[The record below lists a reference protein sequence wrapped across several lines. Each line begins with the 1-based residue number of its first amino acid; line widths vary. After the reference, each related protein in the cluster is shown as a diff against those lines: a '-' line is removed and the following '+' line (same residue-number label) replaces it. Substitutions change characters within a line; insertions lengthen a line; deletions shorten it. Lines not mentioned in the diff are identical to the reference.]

1 MRELRSAIAL
11 LKARGLRASAQW
23 AAELLVAHGDAMI
36 TEADPP
42 APVAG
47 ATRAPFLGPRAGVS
61 VPPLAMH
68 QSDLDPSDVAT
79 LAVCFLEAGEFE
91 RAAFT
96 LERAHGGPPS
106 ALSRPRIDGGGFRE
120 PCTVDCCASPADVPI
135 LPTDHWAA
143 HLFAAHVLRETGRAA
158 ASLASLVHVVG
169 PEEPTPPRAAAHAAA
184 PTDRRPPPAVRT
196 AIAVS
201 RPFRRETAL
210 ALYALRRLAPARAL
224 LASLHAD
231 DPFDMSVVAPL
242 SDCLFVTGRRAD
254 LASLAQRVHAAAKF
268 RPEACLVMANHASAR
283 GDHERSILHL
293 KRALRAD
300 PASATAWTLL
310 GHEFLEG
317 KNGPAAVEA
326 YRRAIDVAPL
336 DHRAWYGL
344 GQAHELF
351 GLRLRALDA
360 FRRAAAVRPA
370 DGRMWTA
377 MAASLDALGQEAE
390 ADACYRRAAACP
402 ESDGHAAAALAERG
416 GAASGWPQAHRLAF
430 DAPGIGGPPEGDAEV
445 MRRADQ
451 LMEFGEAALQAGM
464 AEDAC
469 AHAEAAVAIL
479 GAGGASGGQRG
490 QAAAAARSEAL
501 GLLARAAEAAGLS
514 LRGAPSRALAAS
526 AASGRG
532 WAGVS
537 LGDSAS
543 SIDLSSPGAEA
554 ERAGA
559 AADGV
564 AGAGA
569 AGLRASA
576 AALARAG
583 DAVAG
588 WGRGEDRD
596 DAGQEEE
603 QEEEEEE
610 AASEDEAMSL
620 DDSHSD

>member
-1 MRELRSAIAL
+1 MAFAVPAPLPVSGMRELRSAIAL

-120 PCTVDCCASPADVPI
+120 PCTVDVRAGGDAVLLPRWPASSTAPEPPLRSPTASSRPADAG
-135 LPTDHWAA
+135 HWTT
-143 HLFAAHVLRETGRAA
+143 LEV
-158 ASLASLVHVVG
+158 
-169 PEEPTPPRAAAHAAA
+169 
-184 PTDRRPPPAVRT
+184 
-196 AIAVS
+196 
-201 RPFRRETAL
+201 
-210 ALYALRRLAPARAL
+210 
-224 LASLHAD
+224 LHAD